1 MPGLSAPRIEGKFS
15 LRASATGMIM
25 MDNVEVPQ
33 ENMLP
38 KVCFT
43 FWLFFRCASTEAD
56 CDPMTSGIGAERSV
70 QLFE

>member
-1 MPGLSAPRIEGKFS
+1 
-15 LRASATGMIM
+15 MIM